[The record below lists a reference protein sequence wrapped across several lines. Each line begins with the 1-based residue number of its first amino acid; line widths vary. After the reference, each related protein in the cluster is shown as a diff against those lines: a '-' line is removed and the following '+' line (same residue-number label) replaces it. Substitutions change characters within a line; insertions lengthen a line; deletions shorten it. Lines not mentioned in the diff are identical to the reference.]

1 MPDRPRPTPPPA
13 KPFATLSSQARPKA
27 AAAAAATAEPP
38 PRPAAKT
45 AKDPAQVIT
54 YRCSHT
60 RGVKD
65 FTGTDCPACRDRHR
79 REKNA
84 ARRAEAEADRQPP
97 HSKAPT
103 LADTGRLP
111 AGSAKRLVWNGNEWY
126 GVLEVPGCPG
136 AFECRAGTE
145 RECYH
150 GLDRLYR
157 EYLTTRDGQQSPGEA
172 GP

>member
-1 MPDRPRPTPPPA
+1 MPDRPRPVPPPV
-13 KPFATLSSQARPKA
+13 KPLPTRQQQAPPKA
-27 AAAAAATAEPP
+27 ATAAVATAEPP
-38 PRPAAKT
+38 PRPVAKV
-45 AKDPAQVIT
+45 AKAPAQVIT

-65 FTGTDCPACRDRHR
+65 FTGTDCPACRDRRR

-84 ARRAEAEADRQPP
+84 ARRAEAPAARVPP
-97 HSKAPT
+97 HALAPT

-145 RECYH
+145 REAFH
-150 GLDRLYR
+150 ALDRLYR
-157 EYLTTRDGQQSPGEA
+157 EYLAASDRKAEPSP
-172 GP
+172 